1 MIWNL
6 AEVLATLISLLF
18 AVPGL
23 SWDSPIDHFECFSG
37 KMEAT
42 KAEWRVSGMQ
52 YGINPTQIYLL
63 VLWRVDTKPGMLG
76 ILGIVSFCPGRTH
89 TWQKACQIA
98 KKHVRKTCCLDA
110 LMKKTCCPNVRPS
123 HLLATCHIT
132 TSLRQTLFLARDQ
145 STQSLVGQRPR
156 AYLKAEWQIQSFK
169 TNRCY
174 TALQQIYTRQQ

>member
-89 TWQKACQIA
+89 AWQKACQIA
-98 KKHVRKTCCLDA
+98 KKTCQKNML
-110 LMKKTCCPNVRPS
+110 LGCPDEKNMLPKCAPKPSLS
-123 HLLATCHIT
+123 HLPHHHF
-132 TSLRQTLFLARDQ
+132 SQTDSFF
-145 STQSLVGQRPR
+145 GKRPKHTESGR
-156 AYLKAEWQIQSFK
+156 SAA
-169 TNRCY
+169 
-174 TALQQIYTRQQ
+174 